1 MPRITRRYC
10 RLRLG
15 RANARPKLGVR
26 PSKTIGKRS
35 YIHTGNFMIFFIALI
50 LGLIPAIIAALKGRR
65 FFVWWVYGTL
75 VLIIALPHS
84 LFASIL
90 KSCPQCKESARRDAN
105 ICPHCRTEFFHNK
118 SIANT
123 HGQTRV
129 SRHSSNSWPE

>member
-1 MPRITRRYC
+1 
-10 RLRLG
+10 
-15 RANARPKLGVR
+15 
-26 PSKTIGKRS
+26 
-35 YIHTGNFMIFFIALI
+35 MIFFIALI

-118 SIANT
+118 SIAST